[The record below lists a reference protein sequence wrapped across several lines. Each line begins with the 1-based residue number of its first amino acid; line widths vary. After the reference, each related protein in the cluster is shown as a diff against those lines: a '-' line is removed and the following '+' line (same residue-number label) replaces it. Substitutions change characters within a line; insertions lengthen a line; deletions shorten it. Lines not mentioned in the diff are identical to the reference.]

1 MSECGI
7 SAVNIN
13 KIAMETGASEFHIS
27 VRSAIEGCMVY
38 RNFKVYMGGMVKIEE
53 YMRDVFDPEKIK
65 VVLAELS

>member
-1 MSECGI
+1 
-7 SAVNIN
+7 
-13 KIAMETGASEFHIS
+13 METGASEFHIS